1 MHDEFVRGIARFRE
15 QYADNLPWD
24 PEAVARGQSP
34 KIAMLTCSDSRV
46 VPHLTTSSGVGQLFM
61 LRNAGNFVPRPG
73 TGSSE
78 EASMVCA
85 VDVLRVEHAI
95 VCGHTH
101 CFAVAALNG
110 NWSKLDPALI
120 RWLENAER
128 AGTAASPLAQV
139 EHNVITQV
147 ARLKRL
153 PCVHN
158 ALAAGRLQV
167 HGMVYDIESGRF
179 TVYDAA
185 SGTFVGVD
193 EREPSKSTTMD

>member
-15 QYADNLPWD
+15 HYADSLPWD
-24 PEAVARGQSP
+24 SEAVTRGQSP

-73 TGSSE
+73 AGFSE
-78 EASMVCA
+78 EASMICA
-85 VDVLRVEHAI
+85 VDVLRVEHVI

-110 NWSKLDPALI
+110 DWSNLDPALI
-120 RWLENAER
+120 RWFENAER
-128 AGTAASPLAQV
+128 AGTGAPPLAQV
-139 EHNVITQV
+139 EHNVLTQV
-147 ARLKRL
+147 SRLKQL
-153 PCVHN
+153 PCVRN
-158 ALAAGRLQV
+158 ALAERRLQV

-185 SGTFVGVD
+185 SGTFVWVD
-193 EREPSKSTTMD
+193 ERGPGK

>member
-24 PEAVARGQSP
+24 PEAVVRGQSP

-46 VPHLTTSSGVGQLFM
+46 VPHLTTGSGVGQLFM

-73 TGSSE
+73 AGFSE
-78 EASMVCA
+78 EASLCFA
-85 VDVLRVEHAI
+85 VDGLRVEHAI

-101 CFAVAALNG
+101 CFAVGALNG
-110 NWSKLDPALI
+110 DWRNLDPTMI
-120 RWLENAER
+120 RWFENAER
-128 AGTAASPLAQV
+128 ARAGASPLAQV
-139 EHNVITQV
+139 EHNVLIQV
-147 ARLKRL
+147 ARLKQL
-153 PCVHN
+153 PCVHK
-158 ALAAGRLQV
+158 ALAEGRLQV

-185 SGTFVGVD
+185 SETFVRVG
-193 EREPSKSTTMD
+193 ERESSK